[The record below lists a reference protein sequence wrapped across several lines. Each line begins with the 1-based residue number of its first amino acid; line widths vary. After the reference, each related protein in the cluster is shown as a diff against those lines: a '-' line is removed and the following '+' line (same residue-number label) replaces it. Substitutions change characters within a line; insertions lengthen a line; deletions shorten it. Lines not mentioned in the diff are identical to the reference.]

1 MWRAY
6 RAAGREWPVLSS
18 DEVVDFKVMEAVALK
33 IQKEDAD
40 AHDKQMRKDWK
51 RKTEDLRTRVESG
64 GGITQPVSGG

>member
-1 MWRAY
+1 
-6 RAAGREWPVLSS
+6 
-18 DEVVDFKVMEAVALK
+18 MEAVALK